1 MDGADRDDGSS
12 VRLIKTTEILSTK
25 VAMLFEE
32 QSSLMLTKEDTT
44 SMMAKEDLSLFDTV
58 EFVVSYYEHRNRLT
72 DRSSSTIIAKI
83 LQSKRRRR
91 GEKENDK

>member
-12 VRLIKTTEILSTK
+12 VWLIKTKEILSTK

-32 QSSLMLTKEDTT
+32 QSSSSSMLMEKDTT

-58 EFVVSYYEHRNRLT
+58 KFVVSCYEHRNRLT

-83 LQSKRRRR
+83 LQSKK
-91 GEKENDK
+91 EKENDK